1 MKTSDTIQFKASS
14 EEKKS
19 FSYYL
24 PVFLSALIVMIVL
37 LELTNH
43 ELIDR
48 LIAELFMNKE

>member
-24 PVFLSALIVMIVL
+24 PVLLSALIVMIVL